1 METGGCGNEVV
12 CSAMSDL
19 MVVTPSCT
27 LSAYAERPDPRG
39 GVRLE
44 RYCEL

>member
-1 METGGCGNEVV
+1 METDGCDNEVV

-19 MVVTPSCT
+19 MVVAPSCT
-27 LSAYAERPDPRG
+27 LSAYVERPDPRG

-44 RYCEL
+44 Q